1 MDFIKLIEPYNE
13 NGRTL
18 EGQIKW
24 LEKQGLSQ
32 GAIDYSVTNVYKR
45 LESGEKFT
53 DGKEL
58 DIELKRVATDYHTQ
72 EIGEQFKKRIS
83 DVEYN
88 LDVEWNKLNKGKK
101 IWQVI
106 TGKA

>member
-32 GAIDYSVTNVYKR
+32 GAIDYSITNVYKR
-45 LESGEKFT
+45 LENGEVFV

-58 DIELKRVATDYHTQ
+58 DIELKRVAVSYHEQ
-72 EIGEQFKKRIS
+72 EIGEQFKKRIA

-88 LDVEWNKLNKGKK
+88 LDADWNKRGRINK